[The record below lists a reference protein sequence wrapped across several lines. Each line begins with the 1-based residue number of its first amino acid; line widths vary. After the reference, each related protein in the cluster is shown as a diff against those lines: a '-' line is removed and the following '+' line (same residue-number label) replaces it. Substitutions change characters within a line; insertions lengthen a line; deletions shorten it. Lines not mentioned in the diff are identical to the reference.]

1 MKNQSAQSARCGRL
15 SDVQKFD
22 NRFRDDVRVPD
33 GSKNA
38 YFQMTNIILTFHKW
52 LTKHIIWPYPK
63 S

>member
-38 YFQMTNIILTFHKW
+38 YFQMTNIILTFHK
-52 LTKHIIWPYPK
+52 
-63 S
+63 